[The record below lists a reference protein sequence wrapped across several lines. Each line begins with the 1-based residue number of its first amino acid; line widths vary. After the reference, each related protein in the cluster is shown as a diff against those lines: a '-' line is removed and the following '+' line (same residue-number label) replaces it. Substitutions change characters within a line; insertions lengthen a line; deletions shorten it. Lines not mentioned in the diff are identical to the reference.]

1 MNFKGSTLGVIT
13 IVLMLPFWS
22 SGQDLRKQIMG
33 AQRRVM
39 KEVKRTNR
47 DAKKVKKMFGS
58 SKKTVDSSSDTAD
71 IITWSKAPYI
81 PNSGMIHD
89 YDYIYTFFHAQQEY
103 SFKNDRSLKDIEW
116 DSVENVFYN
125 NIGAHD
131 SIDTKYEV
139 IGWHPYWMEDAYKYY
154 NYDLLTMLSLYSY
167 DIDPLTGKNR
177 NPSMV
182 KQAVE
187 DSVAK
192 FIKQQNPNV
201 KVLLS
206 ITSFG
211 SENNEMFL
219 ASREVQNQFIE
230 ELLSIMIDG
239 NFDGVDV
246 NFEQIPVLYGDFF
259 NFFIKKLS
267 TQLQNG
273 GYSLILD
280 VPYFNDENTFNYA
293 ELKYFVTY
301 FNIMGYDFSGEHS
314 DFPGSVAPLNA
325 LTNQPSLET
334 CVNDFLNLGIDGG
347 HIILS
352 LPLYGVTWDIKDI
365 KIGQSAYLESLPYY
379 EIISTYDT
387 EYNPNFDP
395 ISASFFYLM
404 NDAESSKICWF
415 ENETSLDIK
424 YDWIKSKNLRGVG
437 LWAMGYSQGSIDI
450 WQGISKS
457 FGVDSLVK
465 TEPIKS
471 SLSGPYGLA
480 LSIHNNKKII
490 GLGFLIFVGFLV
502 VGFVYALT
510 DWRVRDALFV
520 NQSFRVIY
528 SMIFMILSIFGL
540 QYFLILT
547 PQWAIVLGVLVGSLG
562 VVLINMFFSH
572 NRRKLR

>member
-1 MNFKGSTLGVIT
+1 
-13 IVLMLPFWS
+13 MLPFFS
-22 SGQDLRKQIMG
+22 SSQDLRKQIMG
-33 AQRRVM
+33 AQRKVM

-47 DAKKVKKMFGS
+47 DVNKVNKMFGS
-58 SKKTVDSSSDTAD
+58 SKKTVDSSSDTSD
-71 IITWSKAPYI
+71 IITWSKAPHI

-89 YDYIYTFFHAQQEY
+89 YEYIYSFFHSQQEY
-103 SFKNDRSLKDIEW
+103 HFKNDNDIKTIEW
-116 DSVENVFYN
+116 DSIQNVFYKN
-125 NIGAHD
+125 TGANGI
-131 SIDTKYEV
+131 IDDKYEV

-154 NYDLLTMLSLYSY
+154 NYDLLTMLSFYSY
-167 DIDPLTGKNR
+167 DIDPITGKNR
-177 NPSMV
+177 NQEMV
-182 KQAVE
+182 KRALE

-192 FIKQQNPNV
+192 FIKKQNPKI

-211 SENNEMFL
+211 SENNELFL
-219 ASREVQNQFIE
+219 ANRDVQNQFIE
-230 ELLSIMIDG
+230 ELLSIMARGD
-239 NFDGVDV
+239 FDGVDI
-246 NFEQIPVLYGDFF
+246 NFEQIPILYGDFF
-259 NFFIKKLS
+259 KFFIRKLS

-280 VPYFNDENTFNYA
+280 VPYFNDQNTFNYA

-334 CVNDFLNLGIDGG
+334 CVNDFLNLDIDGG
-347 HIILS
+347 QIILS
-352 LPLYGVTWDIKDI
+352 LPLYGVTWDIRDV
-365 KIGQSAYLESLPYY
+365 KIGKSSYIESLPYY

-387 EYNPNFDP
+387 EYNPIFDP

-404 NDAESSKICWF
+404 NEDRSSKICWF

-424 YDWIKSKNLRGVG
+424 YDWVKSKKLKGVG
-437 LWAMGYSQGSIDI
+437 LWAMGYSQGSSDI

-465 TEPIKS
+465 IIPIKS
-471 SLSGPYGLA
+471 TLSGPYGLA
-480 LSIHNNKKII
+480 LSIYNNKKII

-502 VGFVYALT
+502 LGFVYALT

-520 NQSFRVIY
+520 NQSFRVVY
-528 SMIFMILSIFGL
+528 SMIFMIFSICGL
-540 QYFLILT
+540 QYLWVPA
-547 PQWAIVLGVLVGSLG
+547 PQWSIALGVLVGG
-562 VVLINMFFSH
+562 VGVILINIFFSQ
-572 NRRKLR
+572 NRKNLR